1 MSLEKIKETLGE
13 KFSRDADFLDI
24 IITDLN
30 LDKKSKVLDV
40 GTGWGF
46 MAITLALHGYNVI
59 TGEPE
64 NAKWADWKS
73 RAKLVDVEDKII
85 FKPFYAENLPFENES
100 FDAIFLY
107 TSLHHIEDKVRAINE
122 MLRVMKH
129 DGYLIIIELTEEGVE
144 QIRKHNINHPDA
156 VNAKDTIKKF
166 NLEVSV
172 KESRYLNA
180 YFCKQKIQF

>member
-13 KFSRDADFLDI
+13 KFSRDADFLDSV
-24 IITDLN
+24 ITGLN
-30 LDKKSKVLDV
+30 LDKKSKILDV

-73 RAKLVDVEDKII
+73 RAKSVNVEEKIT
-85 FKPFYAENLPFENES
+85 FKPFYAENLPFENDS

-107 TSLHHIEDKVRAINE
+107 TSLHHIEDKASAINE

-129 DGYLIIIELTEEGVE
+129 DGYLIIIELTEMGVE
-144 QIRKHNINHPDA
+144 QIRKHRMHHPDA
-156 VNAKDTIKKF
+156 VNSKGLIKEF
-166 NLEVSV
+166 DLEVSA

-180 YFCKQKIQF
+180 YICRTKQ

>member
-13 KFSRDADFLDI
+13 KFSRDADFLDSVI
-24 IITDLN
+24 NNLN
-30 LDKKSKVLDV
+30 LDKKSKILDV

-73 RAKLVDVEDKII
+73 RAKSVNVEEKIT
-85 FKPFYAENLPFENES
+85 FKPFYAENLPFEDDS

-107 TSLHHIEDKVRAINE
+107 TSLHHIEDKSGAINE
-122 MLRVMKH
+122 ILRVMKH
-129 DGYLIIIELTEEGVE
+129 DGYLIIVELTGEGVD
-144 QIRKHNINHPDA
+144 QIRKRHIHHPNA
-156 VNAKDTIKKF
+156 VNPKVL
-166 NLEVSV
+166 LEEFELVVSV
-172 KESRYLNA
+172 KDNRYLNA
-180 YFCKQKIQF
+180 YICRTKY

>member
-13 KFSRDADFLDI
+13 RFSRDSDFLNSI
-24 IITDLN
+24 VIELN
-30 LDKKSKVLDV
+30 LAKSSKILDI

-73 RAKLVDVEDKII
+73 RAQNVNVENKIT
-85 FKPFYAENLPFENES
+85 FKPFYAENLPFEDHS

-107 TSLHHIEDKVRAINE
+107 TSLHHIQNRSQALREI
-122 MLRVMKH
+122 LRVMKH
-129 DGYLIIIELTEEGVE
+129 DGYMIIIELTETGVKL
-144 QIRKHNINHPDA
+144 IRQRHINHPDA
-156 VNAKDTIKKF
+156 VNPKEFTKEFD
-166 NLEVSV
+166 LEVHV
-172 KESRYLNA
+172 KESKYLNA
-180 YFCKQKIQF
+180 YIYRYGDNN

>member
-1 MSLEKIKETLGE
+1 MSLEKIKESLGE
-13 KFSRDADFLDI
+13 KFSRDADFLESI
-24 IITDLN
+24 IRSLS
-30 LDKKSKVLDV
+30 LDKKSKILDV
-40 GTGWGF
+40 GTGWGY
-46 MAITLALHGYNVI
+46 MAIILALHGYDVI

-73 RAKLVDVEDKII
+73 RAKLVEVEDKIT

-107 TSLHHIEDKVRAINE
+107 TSLHHIEDKVGAINE

-129 DGYLIIIELTEEGVE
+129 DGYLIIIELTEKGVE
-144 QIRKHNINHPDA
+144 QIRKRHIHHPDA
-156 VNAKDTIKKF
+156 VNAKDLIKKF
-166 NLEVSV
+166 NLEVSF

-180 YFCKQKIQF
+180 YFCKKKT